1 MTDFYQCETTS
12 IKEKKT
18 TYDTHMQ
25 LSTILIYITI
35 FIFSALA
42 LLYYQP
48 ILTDYFNINI
58 KIKHSHLMIAG
69 LVVALLMIFII
80 AIVNLNS

>member
-48 ILTDYFNINI
+48 ILNYFDIRV
-58 KIKHSHLMIAG
+58 KHSHLMIAG

>member
-48 ILTDYFNINI
+48 ILKDYFKID
-58 KIKHSHLMIAG
+58 IKHSHLMIAG